1 MNRKRN
7 SDDLDSRKSN
17 TSRVPM
23 QSGAGRRLRTL
34 MEKEEE
40 AYTRLKYRTS
50 NKQFVLMFSHV

>member
-23 QSGAGRRLRTL
+23 QSGEGKRLRIL

-40 AYTRLKYRTS
+40 AFRLKYRTS
-50 NKQFVLMFSHV
+50 NKQFVLMFRHV

>member
-40 AYTRLKYRTS
+40 AFRLKYRTS
-50 NKQFVLMFSHV
+50 NKHFVLMFSYV

>member
-23 QSGAGRRLRTL
+23 QSGEGKRLRIL

-40 AYTRLKYRTS
+40 PFRLKYRTS